1 MAALAL
7 LAAPLPASAA
17 DPAGTAGFVFGSV
30 VVIRSACGFSDDP
43 EGLGRFLANAGIEKA
58 DILPGGRRR
67 PAFEASVREARANLT
82 AKLEREG
89 RQAFCAFARQ
99 RYGAGGL
106 RVVRG

>member
-7 LAAPLPASAA
+7 LAAPLPASAD

-30 VVIRSACGFSDDP
+30 VVIRSACGLRDDP
-43 EGLGRFLANAGIEKA
+43 GGLGRLLVNTGLAKA

-67 PAFEASVREARANLT
+67 ATFEASAGEARANLT

-89 RQAFCAFARQ
+89 REAFCAFARQ
-99 RYGAGGL
+99 RYGPGGL